1 MFKRVFSIILTAI
14 VVLIFNNHSFAEDMG
29 NKNVKV
35 ALILDT
41 SGGKFSEPEKVYQIF
56 QDSIDNLF
64 KNDSQYDI
72 IPVSETD
79 PYVQIYRE
87 ENDLT
92 VGVEDDYTQT
102 SNRDLYFK
110 KNDIN
115 NIAKHFKADY
125 VIYARVTTTA
135 PRYSDGIYAISK
147 KMNITLDYRVWSQ
160 NKNDFVYANR
170 VIKTGNSTSIL
181 IGSGSSTHAIE
192 KGLKKCLKD
201 IEKDNNKIKETMK
214 N

>member
-1 MFKRVFSIILTAI
+1 MFKKVFSIILTAMMI
-14 VVLIFNNHSFAEDMG
+14 LILNNHSFAEEM
-29 NKNVKV
+29 NSKNIKV

-56 QDSIDNLF
+56 QDSIDQMF
-64 KNDSQYDI
+64 KDESQYDI

-110 KNDIN
+110 KNDIK
-115 NIAKHFKADY
+115 NIAQHFKSDY
-125 VIYARVTTTA
+125 VIYARITTTA
-135 PRYSDGIYAISK
+135 PRFSDGIYAISK
-147 KMNITLDYRVWSQ
+147 KVNITLDYRVWSRF
-160 NKNDFVYANR
+160 KNDFVYANR
-170 VIKTGNSTSIL
+170 IIKTGHSTSIMV
-181 IGSGSSTHAIE
+181 GSGSSIHAIE

-201 IEKDNNKIKETMK
+201 IEKDEQKIKANMK